1 MPRTP
6 KNIEYRTEYDPKTNS
21 GRTVAIIT
29 NPKQGSTETPQQI
42 TPVIAEKPTTAAKPL
57 DLKQKRYVTARV
69 RGASKQGAALIA
81 GAKTP
86 VAASQY
92 ANRMSKNVSV
102 QQAIDN
108 ALELLEATPEFAVR
122 RLKQIAEQDEEIGAA
137 RLASKDILELHGW
150 RKNERPTVSLTVNN
164 AFFGASRNKP
174 VAGQGQA

>member
-1 MPRTP
+1 MPSTP
-6 KNIEYRTEYDPKTNS
+6 QNIEYKTEYNPKTNS

-29 NPKQGSTETPQQI
+29 SKEQGSTETPQQI
-42 TPVIAEKPTTAAKPL
+42 TTVKAKKTLPTAEQKPL
-57 DLKQKRYVTARV
+57 DIKQKKYVIARV
-69 RGASKQGAALIA
+69 QGASKQKAAMIA
-81 GAKTP
+81 GASTP

-108 ALELLEATPEFAVR
+108 ALELTEATPEFAVR
-122 RLKQIAEQDEEIGAA
+122 RLKQIAQQDEEIGAA

-174 VAGQGQA
+174 AEQA